1 LAFFLL
7 TGHNKTIRYKT
18 RLHYAVSQFV
28 ANDL

>member
-1 LAFFLL
+1 L